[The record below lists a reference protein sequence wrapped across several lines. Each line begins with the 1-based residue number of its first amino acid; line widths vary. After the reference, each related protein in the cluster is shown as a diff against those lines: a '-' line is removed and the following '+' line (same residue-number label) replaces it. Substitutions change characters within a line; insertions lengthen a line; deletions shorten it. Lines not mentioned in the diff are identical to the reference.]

1 MKMTSYVAV
10 ARRGGCRPA
19 GKSAFLV
26 ILAFALGAGIAGA
39 QDFGF
44 GPPAG
49 QDTAAG
55 FGGAVGVDI
64 GGSVTVSGIAFPFE
78 LQDWDYS
85 NSDASVEAKLV
96 FDLSGDR
103 SGGRLAFRLDSGSAA
118 ADFSEMLDEAW
129 LEADLGSGEL
139 RGRLQA
145 GLMKASWGRADSLGV
160 LDVLN
165 PRDLRDL
172 SMRDELEQKI
182 AVPMLKLSQPL
193 GGRITAELAY
203 IPFFEGNRIAVSG
216 PWVPTALAPLIS
228 TCTFVYPDM
237 KTLEFGQAG
246 ARLNAGFSGFD
257 VGLQYFHGY
266 LTTPAFDLT
275 KPYTMTGTTIPVHY
289 NLYDQAGAD
298 LAFTLLGTAFRLEG
312 ALNLTGDEDGSD
324 PFVYNRHLAWSAGF
338 DRSLFAGITLNVQ
351 AAGKYRLDFD
361 SITSPLDVESG
372 KEVTDTQLAG
382 LLSRSFVRDT
392 VKVEVLGMMN
402 VETLDYLVEPGLV
415 VTVGDAEFALRG
427 RWFAGD
433 EDGTLGQFHDRSYAR
448 LSATYRF

>member
-1 MKMTSYVAV
+1 MKRTSDSTVAALDGV
-10 ARRGGCRPA
+10 RPA
-19 GKSAFLV
+19 WKATFLV
-26 ILAFALGAGIAGA
+26 ILAFALGAGTADA

-49 QDTAAG
+49 SDTAGGVA
-55 FGGAVGVDI
+55 GAVGVDI
-64 GGSVTVSGIAFPFE
+64 GGSVAVSGIAFPFE
-78 LQDWDYS
+78 LEDWDYS
-85 NSDASVEAKLV
+85 NSDTSVKAKLV

-103 SGGRLAFRLDSGSAA
+103 AGGRIAFRLDSGFAA
-118 ADFSEMLDEAW
+118 ADFPEMLDEAW
-129 LEADLGSGEL
+129 LEADLAPGEMG
-139 RGRLQA
+139 GRLQA

-193 GGRITAELAY
+193 GGMITAELAY
-203 IPFFEGNRIAVSG
+203 VPFFEGNRIAVSG
-216 PWVPTALAPLIS
+216 PWVPTALAPLLS

-237 KTLEFGQAG
+237 KTLEYGQAG
-246 ARLNAGFSGFD
+246 ARLSAGFSGFD

-266 LTTPAFDLT
+266 LTTPAFDMT
-275 KPYTMTGTTIPVHY
+275 KPYTMTGTNIPVHY
-289 NLYDQAGAD
+289 NRYDQAGAD

-312 ALNLTGDEDGSD
+312 ALNLTEDEDGSD
-324 PFVYNRHLAWSAGF
+324 PFVYNRHVAWSAGF
-338 DRSLFAGITLNVQ
+338 DRSLFAGITLNAQ

-361 SITSPLDVESG
+361 SIASPLDVESG

-382 LLSRSFVRDT
+382 LLSRSFARDT

-402 VETLDYLVEPGLV
+402 VEALDYLVEPGLV

-433 EDGTLGQFHDRSYAR
+433 EDGTLGQFHDRSYAS
-448 LSATYRF
+448 LTATYRF